1 MKRFELTPAQKNIYE
16 LQSFYSGTSISVIC
30 GAVIFRE
37 KLEMERLICAVKLI
51 VGRHEALRLRFCISD
66 GRPLQ
71 YIGGDCEVSFKEFPS
86 KNEMRKYCEAQARI
100 PFETDGGQM
109 FRMTVFD
116 LPDRSGIIL
125 SACHLIADAWTYS
138 ILAADVYD
146 VYERLGSG
154 ENIGGNVCGFTEF
167 IGKYREYISSEKYRA
182 DRDFFAKK
190 YSGNIEESP
199 IRISRS
205 ANINAASGRY
215 TDSISAELS
224 AEINGFCKENGIFT
238 ASLFESA
245 VLIYL
250 SRINKD
256 NKTVTVGLPV
266 LGRSGIREKAAAGM
280 FVSTLPFTLQ
290 IDHEERV
297 ISFCKRAAEAKREV
311 FRHRN
316 FPYGDILRD
325 IREKSDF
332 SGRLFDVMV
341 SCQNAKTGIPA
352 ETEWFSNGFLEI
364 PLSVSFDNRDSAEGY
379 TLTFDYQTDFFRF
392 KDEIKL
398 LSERIKHILSQ
409 IVHNSEI
416 KLKDVGI
423 IPKKEYR
430 SLISFDTISE
440 YPKERSIHEAFSEAA
455 ARFSDKTALV
465 FENREYTYSELDKM
479 SDVIACFLCE
489 KGVLK
494 GDIVPIISRRSPYMT
509 AAMLGVLKAGGAYMP
524 VSPDFPDERKEYII
538 RDVKAKAVL
547 TCGTEYNGGKR
558 LEELDY
564 SRCPEAHSE
573 KVSPDDVCYV
583 IFTSGSSGRPKG
595 VAVTHKNVMNYCSC
609 SEFNVAWKIIG
620 EETKSIVSVTDFVF
634 DIFVTESILPLLR
647 GITVYLAN
655 DEEAVSQSG
664 LAKLVSDNGIDVI
677 QTTPTKMRS
686 FMLDKKNCGYL
697 SKFKAIMLGG
707 EELPETLFYELKK
720 YTNAEIY
727 NVYGPAETTVW
738 STLSSADKYDTIG
751 KPVSNT
757 RIYILDDD
765 RKLLP
770 VGIMGEIYI
779 SGDGV
784 GNGYINNPELKA
796 EKFLP
801 DPFYDKDAMY
811 RTGDLGIMRPDGNI
825 EFWGRRDHQIKLRG
839 LRIELGEI
847 ESVMGGFDG
856 VGLAAVVCR
865 SDESGRKYLAGF
877 YTGNSEIDER
887 ALRSYISEKLPS
899 YMIPNVFVRLGKM
912 PMTASG
918 KISRKELPAVFVP
931 ERKFTVPENEKER
944 MLCGIMA
951 KVLGL
956 PSVGTDEDFFLLG
969 GDSFSAMEF
978 AAIAGDSGFFFSP
991 RKLYECRTVKSLCA
1005 EISETKDRKT
1015 VVNKYSNYPMKRK
1028 KRDIKLFKMFS
1039 EFTEKTY
1046 KFEVSGL
1053 EKLDFS
1059 EKYIFCPNHE
1069 SDLDCMW
1076 VWTALSGYVDL
1087 NDTCALIAREHLD
1100 KPLSRLVFR
1109 IEGGIPIARKGDFM
1123 PSLKRAAEVL
1133 KNEKRYMLIHPEGT
1147 RTRSGELG
1155 KFKKGAAM
1163 IAVKTAVK
1171 LVPVYIGGAGKIYPV
1186 GRAFP
1191 KIKKYPL
1198 CVVFGTPISPLGK
1211 TPERL
1216 TEEIRRQVSEMKGK
1230 NL

>member
-1 MKRFELTPAQKNIYE
+1 MKQFELTPAQKNIYE

-30 GAVIFRE
+30 GAVIFKE
-37 KLEMERLICAVKLI
+37 KLEMERLICAAKLI

-125 SACHLIADAWTYS
+125 SASHLIADAWTYS

-146 VYERLGSG
+146 VYERLGRG
-154 ENIGGNVCGFTEF
+154 EKIGGSVCGFTEF
-167 IGKYREYISSEKYRA
+167 IGKYSGYISSEKYRA
-182 DRDFFAKK
+182 DCDFFMKK

-199 IRISRS
+199 VRISRNTS
-205 ANINAASGRY
+205 VNASSERY
-215 TDSISAELS
+215 TDILSPELCSEAE
-224 AEINGFCKENGIFT
+224 NFCKENGIFT

-250 SRINKD
+250 SHINKD
-256 NKTVTVGLPV
+256 NKTVTIGLPV
-266 LGRSGIREKAAAGM
+266 LGRSGAKEKAAAGM
-280 FVSTLPFTLQ
+280 FVSTLPFTVQ
-290 IDHEERV
+290 IDHEESV
-297 ISFCKRAAEAKREV
+297 ISFCKRSSEAKREV
-311 FRHRN
+311 LRHRN
-316 FPYGDILRD
+316 FPYSDILRD

-379 TLTFDYQTDFFRF
+379 TVTFDYQTDFFRF

-398 LSERIKHILSQ
+398 FSERIKHILSQ

-423 IPKKEYR
+423 IPEKEYR

-440 YPKERSIHEAFSEAA
+440 YPKERSVHEAFSEAA
-455 ARFSDKTALV
+455 ARFPDKTALV

-494 GDIVPIISRRSPYMT
+494 GDIVPIISRRNPYMT

-524 VSPDFPDERKEYII
+524 VSPDFPYERKEYML
-538 RDVKAKAVL
+538 RDAQAKLVL
-547 TCGTEYNGGKR
+547 TCGAEYNGGIK

-564 SRCPEAHSE
+564 SRCSE
-573 KVSPDDVCYV
+573 KLSERVSPDDICYV

-609 SEFNVAWKIIG
+609 SEFNVAGKIIG
-620 EETKSIVSVTDFVF
+620 EETKNIVSVTDFVF

-738 STLSSADKYDTIG
+738 STLSSADEYDTVG
-751 KPVSNT
+751 RPVANT
-757 RIYILDDD
+757 RIYILNDE

-784 GNGYINNPELKA
+784 GKGYINAPELTSD
-796 EKFLP
+796 KFLP
-801 DPFYDKDAMY
+801 DPFYSCHTMY

-825 EFWGRRDHQIKLRG
+825 EFCGRRDHQIKLRG

-847 ESVMGGFDG
+847 ESVMCGFDG
-856 VGLAAVVCR
+856 IELAAVVCR
-865 SDESGRKYLAGF
+865 SDAAGRKYLAGF
-877 YTGNSEIDER
+877 YTGSEQVDEN
-887 ALRSYISEKLPS
+887 ALRSHISGKLPS
-899 YMIPNVFVRLGKM
+899 YMMPNVFIRLDKM
-912 PMTASG
+912 PMTSSG
-918 KISRKELPAVFVP
+918 KISRKELPAVFVS
-931 ERKFTVPENEKER
+931 EREFTSPKNEKER
-944 MLCGIMA
+944 ILCGIMA

-956 PSVGTDEDFFLLG
+956 PNVGTDEDFFLLG
-969 GDSFSAMEF
+969 GDSFSVMEF
-978 AAIAGDSGFFFSP
+978 AAIAGDKGLFFSP
-991 RKLYECRTVKSLCA
+991 RKLYECRTVKGLCSVLSA
-1005 EISETKDRKT
+1005 NADKKAGSG
-1015 VVNKYSNYPMKRK
+1015 KYKAYPMKRTVS
-1028 KRDIKLFKMFS
+1028 DIKLFGIFS
-1039 EFTEKTY
+1039 EFTKRTY

-1053 EKLDFS
+1053 EGLDFS

-1076 VWTALSGYVDL
+1076 VWTALIGYVDL
-1087 NDTCALIAREHLD
+1087 NDTCALIAEEHLD
-1100 KPLSRLVFR
+1100 KLLSRRVFR

-1147 RTRSGELG
+1147 RTRSGKLG
-1155 KFKKGAAM
+1155 KFKKGAA
-1163 IAVKTAVK
+1163 IVAIKTGVKI
-1171 LVPVYIGGAGKIYPV
+1171 VPVFIGGAGKIYPV
-1186 GRAFP
+1186 GKIFP

-1211 TPERL
+1211 TAEQL
-1216 TEEIRRQVSEMKGK
+1216 TEEIRSQVSDMKGK